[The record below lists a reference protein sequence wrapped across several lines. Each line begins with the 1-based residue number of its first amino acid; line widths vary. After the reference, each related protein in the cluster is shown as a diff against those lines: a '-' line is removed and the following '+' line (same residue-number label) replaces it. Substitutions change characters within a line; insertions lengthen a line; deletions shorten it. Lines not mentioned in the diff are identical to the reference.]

1 MGGIWSFCLQP
12 LLQIVPLCGAQVHAI
27 RNVVAGQLERVRGRP
42 YRMVAKKF
50 RDLAAPLSAAE
61 VARGLHQVAAPP
73 GGDLGLYPGPVLL
86 HPLPRYIPRPAIAHL
101 DSD

>member
-12 LLQIVPLCGAQVHAI
+12 LLQIRPLCGAQIDAI
-27 RNVVAGQLERVRGRP
+27 RNVVTGQVERVRGRQ

-50 RDLAAPLSAAE
+50 RDLAAPLRAAE
-61 VARGLHQVAAPP
+61 VAGGLDQVAASP
-73 GGDLGLYPGPVLL
+73 GGDLGLYLGPVLL